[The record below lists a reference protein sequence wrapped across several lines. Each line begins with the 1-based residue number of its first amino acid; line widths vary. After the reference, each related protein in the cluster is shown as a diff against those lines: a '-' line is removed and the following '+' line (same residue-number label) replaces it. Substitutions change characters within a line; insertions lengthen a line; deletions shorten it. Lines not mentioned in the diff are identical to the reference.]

1 MCKGRSSTA
10 LCCEVQRIM
19 QTQSKEVKQS
29 KNLISSPSREGFKTV
44 EMSIFSWLRVHENT
58 FADILDTDTDT
69 SGVEQG

>member
-1 MCKGRSSTA
+1 
-10 LCCEVQRIM
+10 M

-29 KNLISSPSREGFKTV
+29 KNLISSPSQKGFKTV
-44 EMSIFSWLRVHENT
+44 EMSIFSWLRVRENT

>member
-1 MCKGRSSTA
+1 
-10 LCCEVQRIM
+10 M

-69 SGVEQG
+69 SGVEQ

>member
-1 MCKGRSSTA
+1 
-10 LCCEVQRIM
+10 M

-29 KNLISSPSREGFKTV
+29 KNLISSPSQKGFKTV